1 MATTSRRKIS
11 RLINQSVMKQPL
23 NKAFLTDVMSAI
35 ETRDQKYRRKPSQW
49 YKPSSF
55 VCLRQ
60 MYFMRTGEVPDVT
73 RTEYNA
79 VGMAD
84 TGTRRHVA
92 IQEVLQEMESLGY
105 DWKYLDVSEYL
116 NRKWSEGKCLDIEIV
131 GKVGAETKL
140 FHKTLSI
147 SFMCDG
153 ILERL
158 STGQCYLFE
167 FKNQVSFKF
176 NGKERVDAEHIDQ
189 VSTYCMALDLDECF
203 VLYENRDT
211 CNLEC
216 PELLQITPEM
226 KQRQVDKILECESYV
241 ERMVPPPVNE
251 TTKPCR
257 RCQYQTACKKAGK

>member
-116 NRKWSEGKCLDIEIV
+116 NRKWSEGKCLDIEVV

-158 STGQCYLFE
+158 STGRCYLFE
-167 FKNQVSFKF
+167 FKNVISFKYD
-176 NGKERVDAEHIDQ
+176 R
-189 VSTYCMALDLDECF
+189 LDNH
-203 VLYENRDT
+203 Y
-211 CNLEC
+211 
-216 PELLQITPEM
+216 
-226 KQRQVDKILECESYV
+226 
-241 ERMVPPPVNE
+241 
-251 TTKPCR
+251 
-257 RCQYQTACKKAGK
+257 

>member
-1 MATTSRRKIS
+1 MATTSRRKLSKLIS
-11 RLINQSVMKQPL
+11 QSVMRQPL
-23 NKAFLTDVMSAI
+23 NKAFLTDLMAAI
-35 ETRDQKYRRKPSQW
+35 EARDRKYKRKPSQY

-60 MYFMRTGEVPDVT
+60 MYFMRIGETPDDT

-79 VGMAD
+79 IGMAD
-84 TGTRRHVA
+84 TGTRRHEA
-92 IQEVLQEMESLGY
+92 IQEVLMEMEALGY
-105 DWKYLDVSEYL
+105 DWRYVDVADYIK
-116 NRKWSEGKCLDIEIV
+116 RKQEEGKCLDIEVV
-131 GKVGAETKL
+131 GKHGAETKL

-153 ILERL
+153 ILERI
-158 STGQCYLFE
+158 STGQYYLFE

-176 NGKERVDAEHIDQ
+176 NGKEKVDAEHIDQ
-189 VSTYCMALDLDECF
+189 VSTYCMALDLDQAF
-203 VLYENRDT
+203 VTYENRDT

-216 PELLQITPEM
+216 PETFDVTPEM

-241 ERMVPPPVNE
+241 EKLIPPPVYD

-257 RCQYQTACKKAGK
+257 WCQYATACKKAGR